1 MNDPDFPDIHGM
13 EIAPGRR
20 IRAAVAAVLI
30 ADGDDFESYPA
41 DRLNLDWGGIA
52 GDHHNGTTRRSG
64 GREPWY
70 ERGTEMRNERQVTI
84 VSPAELAV
92 VAQRMGLAAID
103 PGWIGANIVL
113 DGIAHLSMLPR
124 GTLIFVDG
132 GATLKVDDQNGPCRI
147 AGRRVAERAGVEDV
161 AQASLLFPKAA
172 KRLRGLTAWVEK
184 PGVIETGA
192 TAMVMVPEQWIW
204 RG

>member
-1 MNDPDFPDIHGM
+1 MSEPVFPDFHGM
-13 EIAPGRR
+13 DIVPGRR
-20 IRAAVAAVLI
+20 IRAVVEAVLI
-30 ADGDDFESYPA
+30 ADGDDFESRPA
-41 DRLNLDWGGIA
+41 ERLVLNWGGVE
-52 GDHHNGTTRRSG
+52 GDHHNGYLRSSG

-70 ERGTEMRNERQVTI
+70 ERGTEMRNERQITI

-92 VAQRMGLAAID
+92 VAQRMGLASVE

-113 DGIAHLSMLPR
+113 DGVPNLSMLPR
-124 GTLIFVDG
+124 GTLIFLDG

-147 AGRRVAERAGVEDV
+147 AGRRGAERAGMDNVTES
-161 AQASLLFPKAA
+161 SLLFAKAA

-184 PGVIETGA
+184 PGKIETGT
-192 TAMVMVPEQWIW
+192 TASVMIPEQWVW